1 MSEGF
6 IRAGFTPVAHVE
18 SNKAACLTLK
28 TRAAYHWT
36 KAQGKLEV
44 YHDYLDGKIDR
55 NKFYGLIPK
64 EQISSVINTE
74 IKNETLPGIFEAI
87 DSLLNRESL
96 DLIIGGPPCQAYSIV
111 GRSRDKN
118 GMIGD
123 QRNYLYKLYAEF
135 LARFKPRFFV
145 FENVT
150 GILSAKDK
158 DGGRYFDNM
167 IRLFKEVGY
176 RTEFQIL
183 SADNYGVLQ
192 QRKRVILVGNRDMK
206 ADVFPTPQPWK
217 PNVVVQEVLGDLPGI
232 RAGEGS
238 VSPSK
243 LKEYSGDYLYAAGI
257 RTEDDRVTLHSARP
271 HTERDLEIYRIAVE
285 QCNSRGERLR
295 YHSLP
300 ASLKTHANEVD
311 FGDRYKVVAGNLS
324 VAQTVVAHIAKDGHH
339 YIHPDIEQNR
349 SSTLTMAARA
359 SFCCTPI

>member
-28 TRAAYHWT
+28 TRIAYHWT
-36 KAQGKLEV
+36 KAQGQPEV
-44 YHDYLDGKIDR
+44 YQDYLDGKIKR
-55 NKFYGLIPK
+55 NELYGLIPK

-74 IKNETLPGIFEAI
+74 IKNETLPGIFETI
-87 DSLLNRESL
+87 DSLLNGESL

-176 RTEFQIL
+176 RTEFQTL
-183 SADNYGVLQ
+183 SADAYGVLQ
-192 QRKRVILVGNRDMK
+192 QRKRVILVGNSDMK
-206 ADVFPTPQPWK
+206 ADVFPTPNLEAQCRRAR
-217 PNVVVQEVLGDLPGI
+217 GI
-232 RAGEGS
+232 GRLARNQS
-238 VSPSK
+238 
-243 LKEYSGDYLYAAGI
+243 
-257 RTEDDRVTLHSARP
+257 RRRVCL
-271 HTERDLEIYRIAVE
+271 
-285 QCNSRGERLR
+285 SR
-295 YHSLP
+295 
-300 ASLKTHANEVD
+300 
-311 FGDRYKVVAGNLS
+311 
-324 VAQTVVAHIAKDGHH
+324 
-339 YIHPDIEQNR
+339 
-349 SSTLTMAARA
+349 
-359 SFCCTPI
+359 